1 MTTEVP
7 GKLSP
12 GRTTLAARVRDLIEA
27 VVLAEDDPPGL
38 LDAAARIEEVTESL
52 RARRRESPRLLV
64 QADTVG
70 RLSANN
76 PVEGPGNPLAPPLSR
91 IRVDV
96 DGMRAE
102 VTFTA
107 VHEGPPE
114 RVHGGWVAA
123 VLDHAVGRAVAAA
136 GHPAMTASLTVDY
149 HEGTPYGVPLEVEA
163 RFARRDGRKVYAIAN
178 ISSGGTITATASA
191 ILVLFTGPVPG

>member
-163 RFARRDGRKVYAIAN
+163 RFTGRDGRKVYAIAN